1 MISVK
6 SVYMVSKT
14 SVNLEMQ
21 LKKDLLKTKTKD

>member
-6 SVYMVSKT
+6 SAYMVSKT
-14 SVNLEMQ
+14 SVNLEIR

>member
-14 SVNLEMQ
+14 SVNLEIR
-21 LKKDLLKTKTKD
+21 LKKDLLKTKTKE

>member
-14 SVNLEMQ
+14 SVNLEIR